1 MEGSGQL
8 NAPADTHTEK
18 EPGTHWVE
26 SCVGPIVDLDVWKKW
41 KIPPRN
47 STSNRPDGNQVTIPT
62 AVSCLTEDSSYPET
76 LSSSPVDQPKPYSS
90 RSPRYSARN
99 YLVISIWHADLNL
112 WKSGNN
118 ALGQCHYQFQALSLL
133 ACSFFMKDDK
143 RTVSIRHCFKLQ
155 NNLTSC
161 TCFRINLYTGHTQK
175 NGAVSIVNTIETAP
189 LFCVYT
195 V

>member
-8 NAPADTHTEK
+8 NAQAATHTEK

-90 RSPRYSARN
+90 RLAEVLSSQLPMSFPFDTQTW
-99 YLVISIWHADLNL
+99 ISE
-112 WKSGNN
+112 
-118 ALGQCHYQFQALSLL
+118 SL
-133 ACSFFMKDDK
+133 ATT
-143 RTVSIRHCFKLQ
+143 R
-155 NNLTSC
+155 
-161 TCFRINLYTGHTQK
+161 
-175 NGAVSIVNTIETAP
+175 
-189 LFCVYT
+189 
-195 V
+195 